1 MPFKGKRFSFM
12 SKKHQKDMQ
21 ELQENE
27 ESLES
32 NILSE
37 NSEQESDKQADN
49 IQPLLQEIAEQKDK
63 YMRLLA
69 EFENFKRRTSKEKT
83 EYIRLAGQETIKD
96 LLPALDDIDRATA
109 LNSEAKDIES
119 VRQGLT
125 LIAEKI
131 KNILASK
138 GLKEMETNAQ
148 DFDADTMESLS
159 EMPASDESMK
169 GKVLETISKG
179 YTLNDK
185 IIRYAKVVV
194 GK

>member
-1 MPFKGKRFSFM
+1 
-12 SKKHQKDMQ
+12 MQ